1 MYSYTGRVLHVDL
14 TSRQTAVQTVEP
26 EFLKRYLGGVGLA
39 TRLLFDNTR
48 PGVDPLGPENAIVFA
63 ASAFG
68 GTVVPVGTK
77 HGVATK
83 SPLTGFVGDSL
94 ASSYWSH
101 TLKRAGYDA
110 VVIKGRAERPTYL
123 FVDDEVVQFRDASH
137 LLGKGCFETEEAI
150 RAELGDEAVRVSAIG
165 PAGESLVRFACIGN
179 DRGRQAGRTGPGAV
193 MGAKNLKAFA
203 IRGTKPVRVADPA
216 GLTAAARDLIK
227 AAQGTATEKYRVL
240 GTVANVLVLNRIAA
254 LPVRNFQQTTFE
266 SADAVSGEYMYSH
279 HRERAVA
286 CSGCAIACE
295 QIASVKD
302 GPYAGARTSIDYE
315 SLYALGP
322 NCGVDYFPAVI
333 KAAELC
339 DHYGMDTMSTG
350 VVIAWA
356 MECFERGLLTENE
369 TGGLRLNFGNHEAM
383 VALVPLIARR
393 EGFLGDLLADG
404 VKRAAAR
411 LGRGSDAFAMHVKG
425 LEMCGYDP
433 RGMKTFAL
441 GLAVG
446 TRGGCHNRS
455 GAYEP
460 DMKGHVDRFAAEPGR
475 GKLARDAEDYAAIF
489 DSLVL
494 CKFIR
499 GCFKDFYAEAAK
511 LYTMATGLEM
521 TPDELKAAGERVWNV
536 KKAFNI
542 REGWTK
548 ADDWLPPRFLHEP
561 IPDGAA
567 KGVYILEDELR
578 MMIDAYYAARG
589 WTPEGLIPPAK
600 LRALGLED
608 LEASLY
614 PTAGVGGRVP

>member
-1 MYSYTGRVLHVDL
+1 MFSYTGKVLHVDL
-14 TSRQTAVQTVEP
+14 SARRSSVQELAPQVLSK
-26 EFLKRYLGGVGLA
+26 FLGGVGLA
-39 TRLLFDNTR
+39 TRLLYDNT
-48 PGVDPLGPENAIVFA
+48 PAGADPLGEENAITFA
-63 ASAFG
+63 TSAFA
-68 GTVVPVGTK
+68 GTIVPVGTK

-83 SPLTGFVGDSL
+83 SPLTGFLGDCL

-101 TLKRAGYDA
+101 TLKRAGYDGI
-110 VVIKGRAERPTYL
+110 VIKGRAEKPTYL
-123 FVDDEVVQFRDASH
+123 FVDDDVVQFRDASH

-150 RAELGDEAVRVSAIG
+150 RAELGDESVRVAAIG
-165 PAGESLVRFACIGN
+165 PAGEKMVRFACIGN

-193 MGAKNLKAFA
+193 MGAKNLKAIA
-203 IRGTKPVRVADPA
+203 LRGTHPVQVADLP
-216 GLTAAARDLIK
+216 GLTQACKPLIK
-227 AAQGTATEKYRVL
+227 AAQGTATEKYRIL

-266 SADAVSGEYMYSH
+266 KADLVSGEYMYQH

-286 CSGCAIACE
+286 CAGCPIACE

-322 NCGVDYFPAVI
+322 NCGLDHFPGII
-333 KAAELC
+333 KAIALA

-350 VVIAWA
+350 VAIAWA
-356 MECFERGLLTENE
+356 MECYERGLLSKSE
-369 TGGLRLNFGNHEAM
+369 TDGLELNFGNHEAA
-383 VALVPLIARR
+383 VALVHKIAKR
-393 EGFLGDLLADG
+393 EGLGDLLAEG
-404 VKRAAAR
+404 VKRAAAQ
-411 LGRGSDAFAMHVKG
+411 LGRGSDQFAMHVKG

-433 RGMKTFAL
+433 RGLKTFAL

-460 DMKGHVDRFAAEPGR
+460 DMKGHVDRFTADPSR
-475 GKLARDAEDYAAIF
+475 GKLARDQENYAAVF

-499 GCFKDFYAEAAK
+499 GCFKDFYAEASQ
-511 LYTMATGLEM
+511 LYSMATGLPL
-521 TPDELKAAGERVWNV
+521 TAAELKTAGERIWNL

-567 KGVYILEDELR
+567 KGVYVLEDELR
-578 MMIDAYYAARG
+578 MMIDAYYEARG

-600 LRALGLED
+600 LRELGLED
-608 LEASLY
+608 LIPSLY
-614 PTAGVGGRVP
+614 PQVGARG